1 VLLFIDDW
9 TYRMVVPSYHTTI
22 NSSSSGKVNGKYEKI
37 FIFFRSGSI
46 VNKGIVIFFKKK
58 FVLGFDY

>member
-1 VLLFIDDW
+1 
-9 TYRMVVPSYHTTI
+9 MGVPSYHTTI

-46 VNKGIVIFFKKK
+46 VNKGIVIFFQKKVC
-58 FVLGFDY
+58 FGI